1 LSKSVK
7 FFPFFSLE
15 IISIGQA
22 LSIANPVNR
31 SSQIHTAMGCNL
43 SKEMDKYLDFFN
55 TIHILPNEDSFLVLV
70 RGDCYKIRNYDYSD
84 LIVTYDWK
92 RE

>member
-1 LSKSVK
+1 
-7 FFPFFSLE
+7 
-15 IISIGQA
+15 
-22 LSIANPVNR
+22 
-31 SSQIHTAMGCNL
+31 MGCNL